1 LMDRRQSATNQ
12 ELSVE
17 PSTLSIY
24 LADVNRLLGGD
35 SQTKERTWQE
45 LSLDFERAP
54 TTTNQLRL
62 ALALAT
68 PGHPYSDLA
77 RADGMLTA
85 LLQKPQLLLG
95 DERLLAEVHLSL
107 LRATVNAESQAR
119 QAGNTASR
127 STAREL
133 ATARS
138 QLTLLQSENRRLRE
152 SLEETEEK
160 LQAITLIE
168 RSIREREEDEP
179 GGSGLQSG
187 NESERD

>member
-1 LMDRRQSATNQ
+1 MDRRQTATNQ

-24 LADVNRLLGGD
+24 LADVNRLLSGD
-35 SQTKERTWQE
+35 SQTTERTWQE

-68 PGHPYSDLA
+68 PGHQYSDLA

-138 QLTLLQSENRRLRE
+138 QLSLLLTEYSRLRDAL
-152 SLEETEEK
+152 SET
-160 LQAITLIE
+160 
-168 RSIREREEDEP
+168 D
-179 GGSGLQSG
+179 
-187 NESERD
+187 